1 VEGAEQNEAIIQDR
15 IHSFAKPGGVGQKF
29 KNTQEKMFKAL
40 NLPKGAKEE
49 LNYPPDV
56 AEKVLN
62 GLPLWDET
70 VATQDVDE
78 DAEIDDEQRAKDKAN
93 QLTDE

>member
-1 VEGAEQNEAIIQDR
+1 MDR
-15 IHSFAKPGGVGQKF
+15 IHSFAKPGGVRQKF

-56 AEKVLN
+56 VEKVLN
-62 GLPLWDET
+62 GLPLWD
-70 VATQDVDE
+70 DS
-78 DAEIDDEQRAKDKAN
+78 
-93 QLTDE
+93 